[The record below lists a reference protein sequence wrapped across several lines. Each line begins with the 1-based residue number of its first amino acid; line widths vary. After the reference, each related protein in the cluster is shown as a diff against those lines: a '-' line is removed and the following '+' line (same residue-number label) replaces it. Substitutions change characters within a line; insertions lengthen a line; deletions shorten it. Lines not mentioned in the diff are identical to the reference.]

1 MRNKFFVALTFLIVC
16 TGNNLIFARSQLY
29 QGKCGF
35 LLSNSFTDRC
45 SALFSKG
52 ILTLMPSGGP
62 QERIYPTQIESYS
75 LSSEETIKVND
86 DVDKW
91 QKLFPEQSKGFLFF
105 KKTTGIPKWVVDA
118 TSKKVTQHKFII
130 NYVDSNLLPRKAL
143 FVLDDEGQAASMQLS
158 LRKTTSL
165 YLGQK
170 RIPGGPLS
178 PAFSRKITREVE
190 RKSQRLTGLC
200 AADMYEDALPVISEL
215 NAYVDN
221 TINEIS
227 IFENYEIVADKI
239 EGDAIAAVAF
249 CENKKVQDIAD
260 AKEAERLAR
269 AKEIEEEKEKRISAF
284 EMLSSY

>member
-1 MRNKFFVALTFLIVC
+1 MKNKFLATLTFLLVFA
-16 TGNNLIFARSQLY
+16 GNNPSLARSQLY

-62 QERIYPTQIESYS
+62 QERIYPTQIESYA
-75 LSSEETIKVND
+75 LSSEEAIKVNE

-91 QKLFPEQSKGFLFF
+91 QKLFPEQTKGFLFF
-105 KKTTGIPKWVVDA
+105 KKKTGIPKWVVDA
-118 TSKKVTQHKFII
+118 TSKKVTQHKFVI

-143 FVLDDEGQAASMQLS
+143 FVLEDEGQAASMQLS
-158 LRKTTSL
+158 LRKITSL

-178 PAFSRKITREVE
+178 TTFSRKITREVE
-190 RKSQRLTGLC
+190 RKSERLMGLC
-200 AADMYEDALPVISEL
+200 AAGMYEDSLPIISEL
-215 NAYVDN
+215 NTYVDN

-227 IFENYEIVADKI
+227 IFENYEIIADKI
-239 EGDAIAAVAF
+239 EGDAIVAVA
-249 CENKKVQDIAD
+249 
-260 AKEAERLAR
+260 L
-269 AKEIEEEKEKRISAF
+269 
-284 EMLSSY
+284 